1 MFHLLKQ
8 QNATANVS
16 QRYKELKNAVI
27 KTSDSITNENVTA
40 S

>member
-1 MFHLLKQ
+1 MFHLLNQ

-16 QRYKELKNAVI
+16 QGYKELKNVVI
-27 KTSDSITNENVTA
+27 KTSDSTTNENVTA